1 MHILL
6 TPEEARTLG
15 ALMEKE
21 VSTPDHYPLSL
32 NALTN
37 ACNQTTSRDPVV
49 HYDETTVL
57 RALDSLREKKLLWEV
72 DQAGGR
78 VRKYQQ
84 QFTKWHDL
92 DPEAHAVMTLLL
104 LRGAQT
110 PGELKSRSDRLC
122 EFRDLGEVEAVLSRL
137 AERNPPFALRLPRLP
152 GTKESRYMHL
162 LCGEIDVAALSSD
175 GEVAALGLSGLSLSD
190 RVARLESELVRL
202 RGELTAFRKEFE

>member
-6 TPEEARTLG
+6 TAEEARVLG

-37 ACNQTTSRDPVV
+37 ACNQTTSREPIVR
-49 HYDETTVL
+49 YDENTVV
-57 RALDSLREKKLLWEV
+57 RALDSLRGKKLLREV

-84 QFTKWHDL
+84 QFSTWHEL
-92 DPEAHAVMTLLL
+92 DSQAHAVMTLLL

-110 PGELKSRSDRLC
+110 PGELKSRSDRLA
-122 EFRDLGEVEAVLSRL
+122 EFRDLAEVEATLERL
-137 AERNPPFALRLPRLP
+137 GARNPPFAVRLPRLP

-162 LCGEIDVAALSSD
+162 LCGKVDAAALAE
-175 GEVAALGLSGLSLSD
+175 GEVAAVGSAGLSLSD
-190 RVARLESELVRL
+190 RVARLEADVEKLREELLV
-202 RGELTAFRKEFE
+202 FRKQFE

>member
-1 MHILL
+1 MNILL
-6 TPEEARTLG
+6 TAEEARVLG

-37 ACNQTTSRDPVV
+37 ACNQTTSRDPIVR
-49 HYDETTVL
+49 YDEHTVV
-57 RALDSLREKKLLWEV
+57 RALDSLRGKKLLREV

-84 QFTKWHDL
+84 QFSIWHDL
-92 DPEAHAVMTLLL
+92 DSQAHAVMTLLL

-110 PGELKSRSDRLC
+110 PGELKSRSDRLA
-122 EFRDLGEVEAVLSRL
+122 EFRDLAEVEAVLGQL
-137 AERNPPFALRLPRLP
+137 GARNPPFAVRLPRLP

-162 LCGEIDVAALSSD
+162 LCGGVDAAALAE
-175 GEVAALGLSGLSLSD
+175 GEVAAVGSGGLSLSD
-190 RVARLESELVRL
+190 RVSRLEADVAKLREELSV
-202 RGELTAFRKEFE
+202 FRKQFE

>member
-6 TPEEARTLG
+6 TAEEARVLG

-32 NALTN
+32 NALAN
-37 ACNQTTSRDPVV
+37 ACNQTTSREPVV
-49 HYDETTVL
+49 RYDEDTVV

-84 QFTKWHDL
+84 QFSKWHDL
-92 DPEAHAVMTLLL
+92 DRQAHAAMTLLL

-110 PGELKSRSDRLC
+110 PGELKSRSDRLA
-122 EFRDLGEVEAVLSRL
+122 EFRDLAEVETVLGQL
-137 AERNPPFALRLPRLP
+137 GERNPPFAVRLPRLP

-162 LCGEIDVAALSSD
+162 LCGEVDTTALAE
-175 GEVAALGLSGLSLSD
+175 GEVAAVGSSGQSLCD
-190 RVARLESELVRL
+190 RVVRLEADVVNLREEL
-202 RGELTAFRKEFE
+202 ASFRRQFE

>member
-1 MHILL
+1 MRILL
-6 TPEEARTLG
+6 TAEEARVLG

-37 ACNQTTSRDPVV
+37 ACNQTTSRDPIVRYDDDTVV
-49 HYDETTVL
+49 

-84 QFTKWHDL
+84 QFSKWHDL
-92 DPEAHAVMTLLL
+92 DSQAHAVLTLLL

-110 PGELKSRSDRLC
+110 PGELKSRSDRLA
-122 EFRDLGEVEAVLSRL
+122 EFRDLAEVEAVLERL
-137 AERNPPFALRLPRLP
+137 GERNPPFAVRLPRLP

-162 LCGEIDVAALSSD
+162 LCGEVDLSALAEGGVAAV
-175 GEVAALGLSGLSLSD
+175 GVSGQSLSD
-190 RVARLESELVRL
+190 RVARLEADVAVLREEL
-202 RGELTAFRKEFE
+202 ASFRRQFE

>member
-1 MHILL
+1 MRILL
-6 TPEEARTLG
+6 TAEEARVLG

-37 ACNQTTSRDPVV
+37 ACNQTTSRDPLVR
-49 HYDETTVL
+49 YDEDTVV

-84 QFTKWHDL
+84 QFSKWHEL
-92 DPEAHAVMTLLL
+92 DRQAHAMITLLL

-110 PGELKSRSDRLC
+110 PGELKSRSDRLT
-122 EFRDLGEVEAVLSRL
+122 EFRDLAEVEAVLGRL
-137 AERNPPFALRLPRLP
+137 GERNPPFTVRLPRLP

-162 LCGEIDVAALSSD
+162 LCGEIDTTALAE
-175 GEVAALGLSGLSLSD
+175 GEVAAVGASGQSLSD
-190 RVARLESELVRL
+190 RVAQLETDVAKLRDELSS
-202 RGELTAFRKEFE
+202 FRKQFE